1 MPTCFQKKVYF
12 SFFNVFIKM
21 LVQCNSIACKKVK
34 TNVIIYDQ
42 KKLSS
47 RNVIV
52 CGMKWKQNYCITSFA
67 LWYCDMVNDEGC
79 QNLGFRR
86 GFLTLL
92 VIIVVCQLY
101 YLNHDNVT
109 WYAKDRI
116 RSPIIY
122 KDIHEIQM
130 NVSISWV
137 TTYRFSIWRAFR
149 SKYLIFINMYIEII
163 SLKYPYLTQRGVF

>member
-1 MPTCFQKKVYF
+1 MPTCFKKKVYF
-12 SFFNVFIKM
+12 TFFNVFIKM

-42 KKLSS
+42 IKLSS
-47 RNVIV
+47 RNVIK
-52 CGMKWKQNYCITSFA
+52 CGMKWKQNYCITSFT
-67 LWYCDMVNDEGC
+67 LWSDMVNDEGC

-122 KDIHEIQM
+122 KDIHQIQI

-149 SKYLIFINMYIEII
+149 SKFLIFINMYIAMI
-163 SLKYPYLTQRGVF
+163 SLNYPYLTQCGVL

>member
-12 SFFNVFIKM
+12 TYFNVFIKM

-42 KKLSS
+42 IKHSIW
-47 RNVIV
+47 NVIG
-52 CGMKWKQNYCITSFA
+52 CAMKWKQNCCITSFA

-92 VIIVVCQLY
+92 VVIVVFQLY

-122 KDIHEIQM
+122 KEIHEIQI

-137 TTYRFSIWRAFR
+137 TTYRFKIWRAFR
-149 SKYLIFINMYIEII
+149 SKILIFINMYIEII
-163 SLKYPYLTQRGVF
+163 SLKYPYLTQCGVL